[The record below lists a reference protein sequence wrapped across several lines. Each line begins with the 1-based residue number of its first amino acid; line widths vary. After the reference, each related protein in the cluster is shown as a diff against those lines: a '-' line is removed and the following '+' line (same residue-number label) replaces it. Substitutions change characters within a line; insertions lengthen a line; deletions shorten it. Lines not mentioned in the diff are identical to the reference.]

1 MRHIYILPL
10 VLMAFASLGS
20 FIYLMDEDDLSAL
33 NSEGAAFPLEPANIP
48 DLSIWDAKTQHLRP
62 AKFIRK
68 RSDFRRLSVGSN
80 FMISGIARGQAV
92 QFAGLVDVVERRATY
107 DQFHISIGDSGKG
120 IATVTDDSVN
130 IFLKTSSG
138 VYEFSGD
145 DFDGI
150 VTEVESVTWGDDI
163 EYPTE
168 LSAEYPATIKTFE
181 VVE

>member
-1 MRHIYILPL
+1 MRQIYIFPL
-10 VLMAFASLGS
+10 VLMVFAPLGS

-33 NSEGAAFPLEPANIP
+33 DPEVATFPLEPADTP
-48 DLSIWDAKTQHLRP
+48 EFLSRDAKTQHSRT

-68 RSDFRRLSVGSN
+68 RSDFKGLSVGSN
-80 FMISGIARGQAV
+80 FTISGNSRGQAL
-92 QFAGLVDVVERRATY
+92 QFAGLVEVVERRASYT
-107 DQFHISIGDSGKG
+107 QFHISIGDLGKG
-120 IATVTDDSVN
+120 VATVTDNSVD

-150 VTEVESVTWGDDI
+150 VTEVEAVTWGDDI
-163 EYPTE
+163 DYPTE
-168 LSAEYPATIKTFE
+168 LSAEYPAPIKTFE

>member
-1 MRHIYILPL
+1 MRQIYILPL
-10 VLMAFASLGS
+10 VLMAFGPLGS

-33 NSEGAAFPLEPANIP
+33 NSEGASIPLEPANIP
-48 DLSIWDAKTQHLRP
+48 DLSTWDAKTQHLRT

-68 RSDFRRLSVGSN
+68 GSDFRGLSVGSN
-80 FMISGIARGQAV
+80 FKVSGISRGQVV
-92 QFAGLVDVVERRATY
+92 QFAGLVDVVERRGTY
-107 DQFHISIGDSGKG
+107 TQFHISIGDSGKG
-120 IATVTDDSVN
+120 VATVTDDSVD

-163 EYPTE
+163 DYPTE

>member
-1 MRHIYILPL
+1 MRQIYILPL
-10 VLMAFASLGS
+10 VLMAFGPLGS
-20 FIYLMDEDDLSAL
+20 FIYLMEEDDLGAL
-33 NSEGAAFPLEPANIP
+33 NSEGGSIPLGPANFSG
-48 DLSIWDAKTQHLRP
+48 LSALDAKTQHLGTT
-62 AKFIRK
+62 KFIRK
-68 RSDFRRLSVGSN
+68 RSDFRGLSVGSN
-80 FMISGIARGQAV
+80 FKVSGISRGQAI
-92 QFAGLVDVVERRATY
+92 QFTGVVDVVERRRTY
-107 DQFHISIGDSGKG
+107 TQFHISIGDSGKG
-120 IATVTDDSVN
+120 VATVTDDSVD

-163 EYPTE
+163 DYPTE